1 MPSHR
6 AEHALICV
14 YAHVWRTMEIEA
26 AQMRS
31 ERRTSRAWSRA
42 FAPGSPR
49 SSGATC
55 QQTAPPEA
63 GSGAKSIF
71 GRQSGIFA
79 ATGPK
84 SDQGGEFRDLG
95 QTDDE
100 FGHLGQQS
108 ATASAAESASTNAP
122 RLGTAPATYIEGA
135 TTCCP
140 YLAPR
145 DPRQARVGLD
155 PFPCL
160 ICEWPVLFRY
170 TVSHTFRSVHLN
182 EYGWDSIKFTVRASS
197 RFLSGLITLLKSMFS
212 F

>member
-1 MPSHR
+1 MR
-6 AEHALICV
+6 LKLQF
-14 YAHVWRTMEIEA
+14 RIELLHEFCDIIMVNARVTYNANWKA
-26 AQMRS
+26 AQVRS
-31 ERRTSRAWSRA
+31 EPEFARLSPGFTTEQWCHLSTDGTTRSWKRSKIDFRTTVWYFRRDWA
-42 FAPGSPR
+42 
-49 SSGATC
+49 
-55 QQTAPPEA
+55 
-63 GSGAKSIF
+63 
-71 GRQSGIFA
+71 
-79 ATGPK
+79 K

-122 RLGTAPATYIEGA
+122 RLGTAPATHFEGA

-160 ICEWPVLFRY
+160 LC
-170 TVSHTFRSVHLN
+170 
-182 EYGWDSIKFTVRASS
+182 
-197 RFLSGLITLLKSMFS
+197 
-212 F
+212 